1 MIQNLR
7 IWTFVPQKP
16 GFSQPSIEK
25 NEAFSGNLR
34 FAIPNSPAMHPS
46 SDARYNEI
54 LKQSEM
60 SNSTKPTMK
69 SDEFKPRIDQIETQW
84 SMVRQA
90 AHSLASADD
99 ARRALVMRYASS
111 IRAYVL
117 AMTKSEQDAD
127 ELSQDVIVRIL
138 NGDFG
143 GADREKGRFRDFLKV
158 AVRNM
163 VRNHWA
169 KSNRRK
175 TADLDLGEFDTPDEN
190 PEEVD
195 PWISGWRNNLLELTW
210 AALAKY
216 EEDHAGRIPFTILKL
231 RSEFPAASSTELAG
245 KLSKRV
251 GREFR
256 ADTTRQQLRRA
267 RLRFAE
273 FLVEEIANGIEDP
286 QPERI
291 QEELICLEL
300 YEHIRDVLPEKWGL
314 SS

>member
-1 MIQNLR
+1 
-7 IWTFVPQKP
+7 
-16 GFSQPSIEK
+16 
-25 NEAFSGNLR
+25 
-34 FAIPNSPAMHPS
+34 
-46 SDARYNEI
+46 
-54 LKQSEM
+54 
-60 SNSTKPTMK
+60 MK
-69 SDEFKPRIDQIETQW
+69 SDEFTPRIDQIETQW

-90 AHSLASADD
+90 ANSFASADD
-99 ARRALVMRYASS
+99 ARRSLVMRYASS

-117 AMTKSEQDAD
+117 AMTRNEQDAD

-143 GADREKGRFRDFLKV
+143 GANREKGRFRDFLKV

-169 KSNRRK
+169 KSKRRK
-175 TADLDLGEFDTPDEN
+175 TADLDLGELDTPDDN
-190 PEEVD
+190 TEEVD

-210 AALAKY
+210 SALSSY

-231 RSEFPAASSTELAG
+231 RAEFPTANSTELAE
-245 KLSKRV
+245 KLSERV
-251 GREFR
+251 CREYR

-273 FLVEEIANGIEDP
+273 FLVEEVANGIEDP

-300 YEHIRDVLPEKWGL
+300 YEHIRDVLPEKWGM